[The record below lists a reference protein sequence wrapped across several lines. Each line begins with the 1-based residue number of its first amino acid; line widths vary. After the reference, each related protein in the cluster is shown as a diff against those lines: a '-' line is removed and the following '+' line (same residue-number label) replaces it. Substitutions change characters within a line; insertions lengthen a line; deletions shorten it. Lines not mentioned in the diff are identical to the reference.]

1 MFALDNFLLAT
12 FSSLESQTIIFFC
25 VSSLAKGKGDPNFA
39 RLQKEG
45 AEGQLFQGG
54 NHSSVRS
61 SPIPASA
68 RQLPELSEEWP
79 PPHTRPRAAS
89 SPSRLGFSFRATVH
103 TDELDQVLLGRAAQH
118 HLVSFQLRTP
128 KSFPLPT
135 ALLKL
140 CIPGPQPTRSTA
152 RREASSPKAVL
163 SICSSS
169 ARASSFQRPVLRK
182 VNPLPRAW
190 VVGPGVRQAEL
201 CIRFGQR
208 RALQLGVS
216 AALGR
221 GQDSRLLEAP
231 TFRS

>member
-1 MFALDNFLLAT
+1 MA
-12 FSSLESQTIIFFC
+12 
-25 VSSLAKGKGDPNFA
+25 
-39 RLQKEG
+39 
-45 AEGQLFQGG
+45 
-54 NHSSVRS
+54 
-61 SPIPASA
+61 SPA
-68 RQLPELSEEWP
+68 
-79 PPHTRPRAAS
+79 HTSRAAS

-135 ALLKL
+135 ALPKL

-152 RREASSPKAVL
+152 RREAASPKAVL
-163 SICSSS
+163 SIRSSS

-201 CIRFGQR
+201 CIRGFGQR